1 VEEQLMATG
10 SWIER
15 IAQLGID
22 YGPKVVAAIAI
33 FVIGRIV
40 AGVVRRGIRKLMA
53 ARQLD
58 PGLSGFTASLAYM
71 AIMAFTVIAALAKF
85 GVETASFVAILG
97 AVGFAIGF
105 ALQGSLSN
113 FASGVMILFFRP
125 FKVGDF
131 IDAGGVKG
139 VVKEIAIFNTVVST
153 PDNVKVIVPNSK
165 VYGDT
170 IANYNGYDTRRID
183 MVAGIGYDSSI
194 ADAVRILEKLLA
206 QDDRVLPDPAPVVAV
221 NELADSSVN
230 IIVRPWVKASDYWNV
245 HNDMQRR
252 IKEEFDKSGIEIPF
266 PQRVVHMAAAD
277 EGAA

>member
-1 VEEQLMATG
+1 VEEQLIATG

-22 YGPKVVAAIAI
+22 YGPKVIAAIAI

-139 VVKEIAIFNTVVST
+139 LVKEIAIFNTVVST

-194 ADAVRILEKLLA
+194 ADAVRILEQLLA

-266 PQRVVHMAAAD
+266 PQRVVHMATAD